1 MLGRLLHTVT
11 ETAAFVHWRAV
22 GYIGWFDQARSI
34 FHERVQSYPTE
45 SKNVNTQERQPIPG
59 SDPLPNRAD
68 DNGWNN
74 RQSDANS
81 NDAPLMIQKEQDHDE
96 ADVEARQSRH
106 TKDELKDLSQQ
117 AAGQTTQGRPR
128 SAIMVPPINVG
139 NIVRMD
145 LDIIFFLI

>member
-1 MLGRLLHTVT
+1 
-11 ETAAFVHWRAV
+11 
-22 GYIGWFDQARSI
+22 
-34 FHERVQSYPTE
+34 
-45 SKNVNTQERQPIPG
+45 
-59 SDPLPNRAD
+59 
-68 DNGWNN
+68 
-74 RQSDANS
+74 
-81 NDAPLMIQKEQDHDE
+81 MIQKEQDHDE

-145 LDIIFFLI
+145 FDIIFFLI